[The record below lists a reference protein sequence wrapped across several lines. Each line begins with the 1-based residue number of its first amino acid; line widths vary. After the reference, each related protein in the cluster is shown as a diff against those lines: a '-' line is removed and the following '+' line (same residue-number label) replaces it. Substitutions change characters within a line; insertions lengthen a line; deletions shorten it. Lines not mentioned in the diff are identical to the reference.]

1 MLFKSTDT
9 KVVCIIRLIEAR
21 VSTTSVA
28 TISVAEAAAAII
40 AKASSI
46 AQATFL
52 EATAAETTATA
63 TTTITGASTATVV
76 ARVAGKILQRGIDFL
91 KTQYTLIT
99 SKANHYL
106 ANLLG

>member
-91 KTQYTLIT
+91 KTEYTLIT
-99 SKANHYL
+99 SKADRYL

>member
-63 TTTITGASTATVV
+63 ATTITGASTATVV

>member
-46 AQATFL
+46 AQATLL

-63 TTTITGASTATVV
+63 ATTITGASTATVV

>member
-91 KTQYTLIT
+91 KTEYTLIT
-99 SKANHYL
+99 SKADHYL

>member
-46 AQATFL
+46 AQATLL

>member
-99 SKANHYL
+99 SKADHYL

>member
-1 MLFKSTDT
+1 M
-9 KVVCIIRLIEAR
+9 
-21 VSTTSVA
+21 STTSVA

-46 AQATFL
+46 AQATLL

-91 KTQYTLIT
+91 KTEYTLIT
-99 SKANHYL
+99 SKADRYL